1 MRNDVKITGGSDATM
16 TNEELK
22 DAFRYASSSDYRAW
36 GNNSLYYEGNDDATD
51 VNTHYLGYKHD
62 KTGTIFMLQNY
73 RHASACIKTV
83 YNLDGT
89 KSAGK
94 VFKSDVQS
102 ARFGELT
109 SAMKKIAPLKAW
121 DIVLCTVKESVRPVF
136 NQLHLWSSGEY
147 MPKTDLSIIFQAV
160 EVVQKGCK
168 TIPHVKI
175 PTSKETIQKTN
186 KIEKVII

>member
-22 DAFRYASSSDYRAW
+22 NAFRYASSSNYRAW

-73 RHASACIKTV
+73 RHASSCIKTV

-89 KSAGK
+89 KSEGK
-94 VFKSDVQS
+94 VFKKDAQS
-102 ARFGELT
+102 SYFSKLQNK
-109 SAMKKIAPLKAW
+109 MKEIAPLRAW
-121 DIVLCTVKESVRPVF
+121 NIVLCTVKESVEPVF
-136 NQLHLWSSGEY
+136 NQLHLWR
-147 MPKTDLSIIFQAV
+147 T
-160 EVVQKGCK
+160 
-168 TIPHVKI
+168 T
-175 PTSKETIQKTN
+175 
-186 KIEKVII
+186 